1 MVLQADP
8 AQDDSAQAEPQ
19 QQSEPQQNNSAPS
32 APAQTQSAEKE
43 TGVARV
49 SLIHGDVSTQRGDSG
64 DWATAIL
71 NAPIVTGD
79 RVSTGDDGRAE
90 VQLDYANILRVDQRT
105 QANITNLTNVTTV
118 TNINYANRNV
128 PSAITAVSGT
138 VFTQSKMVAP
148 SMLKTAASS

>member
-1 MVLQADP
+1 MKTALLAGLAGLLILVSSGVNAQVQSDPMQNDSADNQSLQADP

-19 QQSEPQQNNSAPS
+19 QQSEPQQNNSAQS

-90 VQLDYANILRVDQRT
+90 VQLDYA
-105 QANITNLTNVTTV
+105 
-118 TNINYANRNV
+118 
-128 PSAITAVSGT
+128 
-138 VFTQSKMVAP
+138 K
-148 SMLKTAASS
+148 